1 MRAGDHAR
9 LPPHAPP
16 PDSPAPA
23 HHRDRLRESQQARLG
38 GAHAAGSGAGGVGAG
53 AGRDLGQH
61 LGGDDAGV
69 FVHRAGLADR
79 RVGEQLVGVGAGG
92 RGRRRRRRLRLR
104 RRQPRDGDG
113 EVRRAPRLL
122 PRLLH
127 LLHPVGAVLRPRELP
142 HERAR
147 RRLRRRAAGGRRT
160 ARRGPRRQLLG
171 GGAPRALPRHGAA
184 HVGVRPRPDARLLR
198 THRGRAPPA
207 RHQLHAAA
215 PPPVHGEEQGR
226 VGGDGDGDGAAACGR
241 REISRCKGRKS
252 RQWQHGG
259 ILHGFSFLLIVRES
273 FHTDLYKFHKFLFCD
288 FRCS

>member
-1 MRAGDHAR
+1 MRAGDHGR

-16 PDSPAPA
+16 PDSPPPA

-38 GAHAAGSGAGGVGAG
+38 GAHAAGGGAGGVGAG

-69 FVHRAGLADR
+69 AVHRAGLADR
-79 RVGEQLVGVGAGG
+79 RVGEQLAGAGR
-92 RGRRRRRRLRLR
+92 RGRRRPRLR

-127 LLHPVGAVLRPRELP
+127 LLHPVGAVLRARELP

-147 RRLRRRAAGGRRT
+147 RRRGAAGGRRA

-198 THRGRAPPA
+198 AHRRRAPPP
-207 RHQLHAAA
+207 RRQLHAAA
-215 PPPVHGEEQGR
+215 PPPVHGEEHGR
-226 VGGDGDGDGAAACGR
+226 VAGDGAGGR
-241 REISRCKGRKS
+241 REISRGKGRQS

-259 ILHGFSFLLIVRES
+259 VLHGYISLLIVRNS
-273 FHTDLYKFHKFLFCD
+273 FHNSSYNFFL
-288 FRCS
+288 